1 MNCELRRLKPSN
13 AAELHLL
20 ISQNRKRLIRY
31 FPLTVS
37 KTKTEKDTHSF
48 LESMELLRNEK
59 MEYLMGN
66 FIDGHLVGL
75 FFVKTIDWRVPKC
88 ELAYFIDK
96 RFEGK
101 GLASIF
107 MKKTLDFCFEQLNM
121 HKIFLLIGAENT
133 RSRKLAENAGFFLE
147 GLQRQDYRTGEGE
160 LVDLANYALLNTN
173 IK

>member
-1 MNCELRRLKPSN
+1 
-13 AAELHLL
+13 
-20 ISQNRKRLIRY
+20 
-31 FPLTVS
+31 
-37 KTKTEKDTHSF
+37 
-48 LESMELLRNEK
+48 
-59 MEYLMGN
+59 
-66 FIDGHLVGL
+66 
-75 FFVKTIDWRVPKC
+75 
-88 ELAYFIDK
+88 
-96 RFEGK
+96 
-101 GLASIF
+101 